1 MSDDPTGPSV
11 LQLAEDFPPVPTE
24 LWEAAIR
31 RDLKGADYE
40 QTLVWRTDEG
50 IAVRPY
56 YRSKDLSGLEAQTAT
71 IPGHFPFVRGS
82 GADWE
87 IDEAGTIK
95 DGAVRAD
102 LVLEAGGNCV
112 QQLGIALADGVE
124 RLTAL
129 TETRSIEA
137 AAREIDFVF
146 AIGSIYF
153 FEIAKLRAA
162 RVLWERVVE
171 QFHPA
176 DLAACRMNLHARTAQ
191 INKSDCDP
199 HTNIV
204 RATTEAMSAAI
215 GGCDALTV
223 QPSGFD
229 EHIAISIQR
238 VLAAEAHLNAVAD
251 PADGSYYIE
260 TLTASLAREAWKL
273 FRRIEAAG
281 GYTASLGWL
290 AEEVARSRE
299 AREQAVWQDQ
309 PGVIG

>member
-1 MSDDPTGPSV
+1 MSEDRTGPGV
-11 LQLAEDFPPVPTE
+11 LQLATDFPPVPTE
-24 LWEAAIR
+24 VWEAAIC

-40 QTLVWRTDEG
+40 QNLVWRTDEG

-56 YRSKDLSGLEAQTAT
+56 YRSEDLAGLQPPIAA
-71 IPGHFPFVRGS
+71 IRGHFPFVRGS

-87 IDEAGTIK
+87 IDQVGTVK
-95 DGAVRAD
+95 DGAIRAD
-102 LVLEAGGNCV
+102 LVLEAGGDCV
-112 QQLGIALADGVE
+112 QQLGIALAEGVE
-124 RLTAL
+124 KLAAL
-129 TETRSIEA
+129 TETHPIEA
-137 AAREIDFVF
+137 AAREISFVF
-146 AIGSIYF
+146 AVGSTFF

-162 RVLWERVVE
+162 RMLWAHVVE

-176 DLAACRMNLHARTAQ
+176 DLAACCMNLHARTAQ
-191 INKSDCDP
+191 INKSECDP

-229 EHIAISIQR
+229 ERIAINIQR
-238 VLAAEAHLNAVAD
+238 VLAEEAHLNAVAD
-251 PADGSYYIE
+251 PAGGSYYIE
-260 TLTASLAREAWKL
+260 TLTASLAREAWNL
-273 FRRIEAAG
+273 FQRIEAAG

-299 AREQAVWQDQ
+299 AHEKALWQDR
-309 PGVIG
+309 PGAIG